1 MPLDTSIT
9 PERIVETGRLIRP
22 HVRHT
27 PIVHVDLADFGLAPR
42 QTQRR
47 QIPGRDRRA
56 LLVEKDE
63 SLPGM
68 AQAAQDEPR
77 IVALGD
83 ER

>member
-1 MPLDTSIT
+1 VADRARRDRENGGDLGVGLA
-9 PERIVETGRLIRP
+9 ERDPGQ
-22 HVRHT
+22 
-27 PIVHVDLADFGLAPR
+27 DFGLAPR